1 MRDML
6 VAALKSYYVG
16 NINKHLSNVEIYM
29 RQPVG
34 VGEHSDII
42 ETIDK
47 ELEKVSMFDDKLMMV
62 MKYLEPR
69 KEEDSKTKED
79 AKAEEKPKESK

>member
-1 MRDML
+1 ML

-16 NINKHLSNVEIYM
+16 NINKHLSNIEVYL

-34 VGEHSDII
+34 VGEHSDVI

-47 ELEKVSMFDDKLMMV
+47 ELEKVSMYDDKLMMTI
-62 MKYLEPR
+62 KYLEPR
-69 KEEDSKTKED
+69 KEEAVDEKKETKSTSK
-79 AKAEEKPKESK
+79 

>member
-16 NINKHLSNVEIYM
+16 NINKHLSNIEGYL

-34 VGEHSDII
+34 VGEHSDVI

-47 ELEKVSMFDDKLMMV
+47 ELEKVSMYDDKLMMTI
-62 MKYLEPR
+62 KYLEPR
-69 KEEDSKTKED
+69 KEEAVDEKKETKSTSK
-79 AKAEEKPKESK
+79 

>member
-16 NINKHLSNVEIYM
+16 NINKHLSNIDIYL

-34 VGEHSDII
+34 VGEHSDIVV
-42 ETIDK
+42 TIDK
-47 ELEKVSMFDDKLMMV
+47 ELEKVSMYDDKLMMTI
-62 MKYLEPR
+62 KYLEPK
-69 KEEDSKTKED
+69 KEED

>member
-16 NINKHLSNVEIYM
+16 NINKHLSNIEVYL

-34 VGEHSDII
+34 VGEHSDVI

-47 ELEKVSMFDDKLMMV
+47 ELEKVSMYDDKLMMTI
-62 MKYLEPR
+62 KYLEPK
-69 KEEDSKTKED
+69 KEEEVVDEKKETNSTSK
-79 AKAEEKPKESK
+79 

>member
-29 RQPVG
+29 RQTVG

-47 ELEKVSMFDDKLMMV
+47 ELEKVSMYDDKLMMV
-62 MKYLEPR
+62 IKYLEPR
-69 KEEDSKTKED
+69 KEED

>member
-16 NINKHLSNVEIYM
+16 NINKHLSNIEVYL

-34 VGEHSDII
+34 VGEHSDVI

-47 ELEKVSMFDDKLMMV
+47 ELEKVSMYDDKLMMTI
-62 MKYLEPR
+62 KYLEPR
-69 KEEDSKTKED
+69 KEEVVDEKKETKSTSK
-79 AKAEEKPKESK
+79 

>member
-1 MRDML
+1 ML

-16 NINKHLSNVEIYM
+16 NINKHLSNVEVYL

-34 VGEHSDII
+34 VGEHSDVI

-47 ELEKVSMFDDKLMMV
+47 ELEKVSMYDDKLMMII
-62 MKYLEPR
+62 KYLEPR
-69 KEEDSKTKED
+69 KEEDAKTK
-79 AKAEEKPKESK
+79 EKPKESK

>member
-1 MRDML
+1 ML

-16 NINKHLSNVEIYM
+16 NINKHLSNIEVYL

-34 VGEHSDII
+34 AGEHSDIV

-47 ELEKVSMFDDKLMMV
+47 ELEKVSMYDDKLMMV
-62 MKYLEPR
+62 IKYLEPR
-69 KEEDSKTKED
+69 KEEEVDEKKETKSTSK
-79 AKAEEKPKESK
+79 

>member
-16 NINKHLSNVEIYM
+16 NINKHLSNIEIYL

-34 VGEHSDII
+34 VGEHSDIV

-47 ELEKVSMFDDKLMMV
+47 DDGVIEYKDISWT
-62 MKYLEPR
+62 K
-69 KEEDSKTKED
+69 KEFKNLFQLGDIIYVKKN
-79 AKAEEKPKESK
+79 K

>member
-16 NINKHLSNVEIYM
+16 NINKHLSNIEVYL

-34 VGEHSDII
+34 VGEHSDVI

-47 ELEKVSMFDDKLMMV
+47 ELEKVSMYDDKLMMTI
-62 MKYLEPR
+62 KYLEPR
-69 KEEDSKTKED
+69 KEEEVVDEKKETKSTSK
-79 AKAEEKPKESK
+79 

>member
-16 NINKHLSNVEIYM
+16 NINKHLSNVEVYL

-34 VGEHSDII
+34 VGEHSDVI

-47 ELEKVSMFDDKLMMV
+47 ELEKVSMYDDKLMMV
-62 MKYLEPR
+62 IKYLEPR
-69 KEEDSKTKED
+69 KEEDAKTK
-79 AKAEEKPKESK
+79 EKPKESK

>member
-1 MRDML
+1 ML

-16 NINKHLSNVEIYM
+16 NINKHLSNIEVYL

-34 VGEHSDII
+34 VGEHSDVI

-47 ELEKVSMFDDKLMMV
+47 ELEKVSMYDDKLMMV
-62 MKYLEPR
+62 IKYLEPR
-69 KEEDSKTKED
+69 KEEDAKT
-79 AKAEEKPKESK
+79 EEKPKESK

>member
-1 MRDML
+1 MREML
-6 VAALKSYYVG
+6 LAALKSYYVG
-16 NINKHLSNVEIYM
+16 NLNKHLSNVEVYM

-47 ELEKVSMFDDKLMMV
+47 ELEKIAAYDDKLTMV
-62 MKYLEPR
+62 LKYLEPKKETEESSNEK
-69 KEEDSKTKED
+69 KEEKS
-79 AKAEEKPKESK
+79 ESK

>member
-16 NINKHLSNVEIYM
+16 NINKHLSNIEVYL

-34 VGEHSDII
+34 VGEHSDVI

-47 ELEKVSMFDDKLMMV
+47 ELEKVSMYDDKLMMV
-62 MKYLEPR
+62 IKYLEPR
-69 KEEDSKTKED
+69 KEEAVDEKKETKSTSK
-79 AKAEEKPKESK
+79 

>member
-16 NINKHLSNVEIYM
+16 NINKHLSNIEVYL

-34 VGEHSDII
+34 VGEHSDVI

-47 ELEKVSMFDDKLMMV
+47 ELEKVSMYDDKLMMV
-62 MKYLEPR
+62 IKYLEPR
-69 KEEDSKTKED
+69 KEEDAKTK
-79 AKAEEKPKESK
+79 EKPKESK

>member
-16 NINKHLSNVEIYM
+16 NINKHLSNIEVYL

-34 VGEHSDII
+34 VGEHSDVI

-47 ELEKVSMFDDKLMMV
+47 ELEKVSMYDDKLMMTI
-62 MKYLEPR
+62 KYLEPR
-69 KEEDSKTKED
+69 KEEAVDEKKETKSTSK
-79 AKAEEKPKESK
+79 

>member
-69 KEEDSKTKED
+69 KEEDSKTEED
-79 AKAEEKPKESK
+79 AKTEEKPKESK

>member
-1 MRDML
+1 ML

-62 MKYLEPR
+62 IKYLEPR
-69 KEEDSKTKED
+69 KEEDAKT
-79 AKAEEKPKESK
+79 EEKPKESK

>member
-6 VAALKSYYVG
+6 IATLKSYYVG
-16 NINKHLSNVEIYM
+16 HINKHLSNIEVYL

-34 VGEHSDII
+34 IGEHSDII

-47 ELEKVSMFDDKLMMV
+47 ELEKVSMYDDKLMMT

-69 KEEDSKTKED
+69 KEED

>member
-1 MRDML
+1 MREMF

-16 NINKHLSNVEIYM
+16 NINKHLANVEVYM

-34 VGEHSDII
+34 VGEHSDTV

-47 ELEKVSMFDDKLMMV
+47 ELDKIAMNDDKLNMV
-62 MKYLEPR
+62 IKYLEPKSKTEESSDE
-69 KEEDSKTKED
+69 KEEEKSK
-79 AKAEEKPKESK
+79 SK

>member
-1 MRDML
+1 ML

-16 NINKHLSNVEIYM
+16 NINKHLSNIEVYL

-34 VGEHSDII
+34 VGEHSDVI

-62 MKYLEPR
+62 IKYLEPR
-69 KEEDSKTKED
+69 KEEDAKT
-79 AKAEEKPKESK
+79 EEKPKESK

>member
-16 NINKHLSNVEIYM
+16 NINKHLSNIEVYL

-34 VGEHSDII
+34 VGEHSDVI

-47 ELEKVSMFDDKLMMV
+47 ELEKVSMYDDKLMMV
-62 MKYLEPR
+62 IKYLEPR
-69 KEEDSKTKED
+69 KEEDAKTV
-79 AKAEEKPKESK
+79 EKPKESK

>member
-1 MRDML
+1 MREML

-16 NINKHLSNVEIYM
+16 NINKHLANVEVYM

-34 VGEHSDII
+34 VGEHSDTV

-47 ELEKVSMFDDKLMMV
+47 ELDKIAMNDDKLNMV
-62 MKYLEPR
+62 VKYLEPKPKTEESSDE
-69 KEEDSKTKED
+69 KEEEKSK
-79 AKAEEKPKESK
+79 SK

>member
-1 MRDML
+1 ML

-16 NINKHLSNVEIYM
+16 NINKHLSNIEVYL

-34 VGEHSDII
+34 VGEHSDVI

-47 ELEKVSMFDDKLMMV
+47 ELEKVSMYDDKLMMV
-62 MKYLEPR
+62 IKYLEPR
-69 KEEDSKTKED
+69 KEEDAKTK
-79 AKAEEKPKESK
+79 EKPKESK

>member
-16 NINKHLSNVEIYM
+16 NINKHLSNIEVYL

-34 VGEHSDII
+34 VGEHSDVI

-47 ELEKVSMFDDKLMMV
+47 ELEKVSMYDDKLMMV
-62 MKYLEPR
+62 IKYLEPR
-69 KEEDSKTKED
+69 KEED

>member
-6 VAALKSYYVG
+6 IAALKSYYVG

-69 KEEDSKTKED
+69 KEEDSKTEED
-79 AKAEEKPKESK
+79 AKTEEKPKESK